1 MNNGKLISFE
11 GIEGVGKSTQINL
24 LKDYLETNGYS
35 TEILREPGSTI
46 TGESI
51 RSILLDSKENLSS
64 ESELLLMF
72 AARAQLISEKV
83 NNSNSDII
91 LFDRFYD
98 ASLAYQGF
106 GRNLPIDFI
115 QSLITFI
122 NCPEPRLTFLLD
134 ISVQDGFERK
144 VNDVKDR
151 IESAGNEFF
160 QKVREGYLKIAKNNQ
175 NRIKVI
181 DATQSIDD
189 INKSI
194 IDHVEPLL

>member
-1 MNNGKLISFE
+1 VKIFSFE

-24 LKDYLETNGYS
+24 LKDYLEINGYS

-98 ASLAYQGF
+98 ASVAYQGF
-106 GRNLPIDFI
+106 GRNLSIDFI
-115 QSLITFI
+115 QSLIGFI

-151 IESAGNEFF
+151 IESAGNDFF
-160 QKVREGYLKIAKNNQ
+160 QKVREGYLDIAKNNQ

-181 DATQSIDD
+181 DAMQSIDD

-194 IDHVEPLL
+194 IDHVKPLL

>member
-1 MNNGKLISFE
+1 MKIFSFE

-24 LKDYLETNGYS
+24 LKEYLETNGCS

-91 LFDRFYD
+91 PFDRFYD

-160 QKVREGYLKIAKNNQ
+160 QKVREGYLEIAKNNQ

-181 DATQSIDD
+181 DAMQSIDD
-189 INKSI
+189 INKNI
-194 IDHVEPLL
+194 IDHVKPLL

>member
-1 MNNGKLISFE
+1 MKIFSFE

-24 LKDYLETNGYS
+24 LKEYLENTGYS

-106 GRNLPIDFI
+106 GRNLSIDFI
-115 QSLITFI
+115 QSLIGFI

-160 QKVREGYLKIAKNNQ
+160 QKVREGYLEIAKNNQ

-181 DATQSIDD
+181 DAMQSIDD

-194 IDHVEPLL
+194 IDHVKPLL

>member
-1 MNNGKLISFE
+1 VKIFSFE

-24 LKDYLETNGYS
+24 LKEYLENSGYS

-115 QSLITFI
+115 HSLITFI

-160 QKVREGYLKIAKNNQ
+160 QKVREGYLEIAKNNQ

-181 DATQSIDD
+181 DAMQSIDD

-194 IDHVEPLL
+194 IDHVKPLL

>member
-1 MNNGKLISFE
+1 MKIFSFE

-160 QKVREGYLKIAKNNQ
+160 QKVREGYLEIAKNNQ

-181 DATQSIDD
+181 DAMQSIDD

>member
-1 MNNGKLISFE
+1 MKIFSFE

-24 LKDYLETNGYS
+24 LKEYLETNGYS

-115 QSLITFI
+115 HSLITFI

-160 QKVREGYLKIAKNNQ
+160 QKVREGYLEIAKNNQ

-181 DATQSIDD
+181 DAMQSIDD

-194 IDHVEPLL
+194 IDHVKPLLWV

>member
-1 MNNGKLISFE
+1 MKIFSFE

-122 NCPEPRLTFLLD
+122 SCPEPRLTFLLD

-151 IESAGNEFF
+151 IESSGNEFF

>member
-1 MNNGKLISFE
+1 MKIFSFE

-24 LKDYLETNGYS
+24 LKEYLETNGYS

-122 NCPEPRLTFLLD
+122 NCPEPCLTFLLD

-151 IESAGNEFF
+151 IESAGSEFF
-160 QKVREGYLKIAKNNQ
+160 QKVREGYLEIAKNNQ

-181 DATQSIDD
+181 DAMQSIDD

-194 IDHVEPLL
+194 IDHVNPLL